1 MSDRLEEI
9 VRLLDSFEDALRS
22 SARRAK
28 RYPPQVAE
36 LTQEK
41 ETLAQLVAHQQTELK
56 NQQAEIKRLNK
67 KILNLQN
74 SLEKAK
80 VVAQITGT
88 KKNKADDNAALKE
101 RLNDYIRVID
111 QCVRYLNR
119 ADVHW

>member
-1 MSDRLEEI
+1 MSNRLEEM
-9 VRLLDSFEDALRS
+9 VKLLDSFEDALRS

-28 RYPPQVAE
+28 RYPPQVAQ

-41 ETLAQLVAHQQTELK
+41 ETLTQLVTKQQAELK
-56 NQQAEIKRLNK
+56 NQQAEIKRLTK

-80 VVAQITGT
+80 DVAQIAGT
-88 KKNKADDNAALKE
+88 KKSKADDNAALKE

-111 QCVRYLNR
+111 QCVKYLNR
-119 ADVHW
+119 SDVH

>member
-41 ETLAQLVAHQQTELK
+41 ETLTQLVAHQQTELK

-119 ADVHW
+119 ADVH

>member
-1 MSDRLEEI
+1 MSNRLEEM
-9 VRLLDSFEDALRS
+9 VKLLDSFEDALRS

-28 RYPPQVAE
+28 RYPPQVAQ

-41 ETLAQLVAHQQTELK
+41 ETLTQLVTKQQAELK
-56 NQQAEIKRLNK
+56 NQQAEIKRLTK

-80 VVAQITGT
+80 DVAQIAGT
-88 KKNKADDNAALKE
+88 KKSKADDNAALKE

-111 QCVRYLNR
+111 QCVKYLNR
-119 ADVHW
+119 SDVHW